1 MEFLIVGLL
10 AFLVGFVGG
19 RLHSRSS
26 GTIQITETEDRT
38 IFSLELNGD
47 PMEIAE
53 KKYVRF
59 DVEA

>member
-1 MEFLIVGLL
+1 MEFLIVGFL
-10 AFLVGFVGG
+10 AFLVGFIAG
-19 RLHSRSS
+19 RLRSRSS